1 MKTMAPL
8 NLKRATFAATALLAG
23 FLSSAQAQNTPVGPW
38 DVVLS
43 GPQRGLMQITFVAD
57 FTLNG
62 FEIITQKPRSA
73 HASDDADV
81 RTPDGSD
88 SRGGA
93 DSGSSLITTIYG
105 GASLDGTWTY
115 DNRGRVIGVIN
126 EVGETGTNAI
136 SFTATVRPGSRINM
150 VGHRDGRRISY
161 RGVPVAALADF
172 SGNYYSNGTRA
183 GKPFTELYTLTPG
196 TDPNTYDIVGTG
208 PNYGLAGTLLVSGQ
222 KRVAIYTATTETT
235 NGLIRSVTGSFN
247 LSTGSGNVLGLSQD
261 PAGGGQAVNV
271 KASVIKQ

>member
-1 MKTMAPL
+1 MAPL

-23 FLSSAQAQNTPVGPW
+23 LLSSAQAQNTPVDSW

-62 FEIITQKPRSA
+62 FEIITQKPRTT
-73 HASDDADV
+73 HVGDEEDLRTPGSDDN
-81 RTPDGSD
+81 
-88 SRGGA
+88 
-93 DSGSSLITTIYG
+93 GSSLITTIYG
-105 GASLDGTWTY
+105 GAALDGTWTY

-150 VGHRDGRRISY
+150 VGHRNGRRISY

-208 PNYGLAGTLLVSGQ
+208 PNYGLAGTMLVSGQ
-222 KRVAIYTATTETT
+222 KRVALYTATTETT

-247 LSTGSGNVLGLSQD
+247 LTTGSGNVLGLSQD
-261 PAGGGQAVNV
+261 PAGSVQAVNV